1 MLELWCLDKRNG
13 VIVPGYVVEGTLGKQ
28 ILSQPE
34 EIQSMNGQRLPLN
47 LTVEYISFS
56 AHVDYKENSE
66 FIDNVGSS
74 NLVLVH
80 GDSNEMGRLKS
91 ALMSKYAEKE
101 QQMNIYSPRNC
112 ETVELYFRGEKTA
125 KVIGQ
130 LAINNPEKG
139 QIIKGILTQKDF
151 TFQIVSNEEFVE
163 FTELVT
169 VPVIL
174 KQNLITRAT
183 FGLLKWHLEQM
194 YGEVEKLDN
203 GLRVFNAI
211 NVYTNH
217 LESESKS
224 GEFEVRL
231 EWESNPI
238 NDMIADSV
246 LALIL
251 QADTSPASVK
261 ATKGEH
267 THDHSHQHNEE
278 ENGDMVLV
286 KEEKTE
292 IGSYD
297 FDIQL
302 KSKKQSN
309 LEEMMT
315 KFLSMQFG
323 KSRVVNLTP
332 LTENISG
339 LCWNINVD
347 ETEAVLNIGDNLEWV
362 VECLDEDLKRR
373 ISVLASRIIK
383 VSQPLAKTWC
393 LA

>member
-1 MLELWCLDKRNG
+1 
-13 VIVPGYVVEGTLGKQ
+13 VPGYVVEGTLGKQ

-101 QQMNIYSPRNC
+101 QPMNIYSPRNC

-163 FTELVT
+163 FTELVM

-194 YGEVEKLDN
+194 YGEVEQFDN
-203 GLRVFNAI
+203 GMRVFNAI
-211 NVYTNH
+211 NVFTNH
-217 LESESKS
+217 LESEEKS

-231 EWESNPI
+231 EWQSNPV

-267 THDHSHQHNEE
+267 SHDHGHSHDPSCNEE
-278 ENGDMVLV
+278 DKDIEMVLV
-286 KEEKTE
+286 KDEKID
-292 IGSYD
+292 IGPID
-297 FDIQL
+297 FDINL
-302 KSKKQSN
+302 NSKKIPK

-315 KFLSMQFG
+315 KFLELQFG
-323 KSRVVNLTP
+323 KSRIVNLTP

-383 VSQPLAKTWC
+383 VSQPLAKTWS
-393 LA
+393 LK